1 MVSALS
7 VVFLIIDIPGTIFYI
22 LVLIFLITRL
32 LLKDDDFSPKFYCF
46 LIVNAIMELCFIM
59 VEYFIVRLPLFNIF
73 KSQYMNFKSL
83 PGLIYGL
90 SCYLPC
96 VIGSGQLNLTIN
108 RLLMIKFPFI
118 YKYIMS
124 IWGILALIFIQFA
137 IPFVQLVRTLHVPM
151 IIRVLDDNY
160 TITVEL
166 DDFDLVYSVVSF
178 GVVYLIVT
186 SILCCLI
193 GSYTLFL
200 LWRMNKQ
207 SLESTSKSER
217 SLLALVV
224 LQTLTQLFLAI
235 VGTTQFV
242 AGYSGNEAVYAVS
255 LYMYPVAEDLLCLSC
270 PVMLCCVSGLVRKKL
285 FKFYFCE
292 KVEQKFS
299 SISKVS
305 TIKFAV
311 QRQTK
316 MQ

>member
-1 MVSALS
+1 MASILAIVLL
-7 VVFLIIDIPGTIFYI
+7 VIDIPGIIFYI

-32 LLKDDDFSPKFYCF
+32 LAKDDDFSPKFYCF
-46 LIVNAIMELCFIM
+46 LIVNAFMELCFIL
-59 VEYFIVRLPLFNIF
+59 VEYFIVRFPLFNF
-73 KSQYMNFKSL
+73 LKHEYMNIKSL
-83 PGLIYGL
+83 PGILYGF
-90 SCYLPC
+90 SVYLPC

-124 IWGILALIFIQFA
+124 IWGILILIFIQFA
-137 IPFVQLVRTLHVPM
+137 VPFVQIIRTSTVPLVVRT
-151 IIRVLDDNY
+151 LDDNY

-166 DDFDLVYSVVSF
+166 DDFDLVYSVVGF
-178 GVVYLIVT
+178 GVVYLIIT
-186 SILCCLI
+186 SVSCCII

-200 LWRMNKQ
+200 LWTMNRQ
-207 SLESTSKSER
+207 SVDNTSKSER

-235 VGTTQFV
+235 VGTTQYI
-242 AGYSGNEAVYAVS
+242 AGYAGNEIIYAVS
-255 LYMYPVAEDLLCLSC
+255 LYMYPFAEDLLCLSC

-285 FKFYFCE
+285 KKFYCCE

-305 TIKFAV
+305 TIKV
-311 QRQTK
+311 NVNRQTK
-316 MQ
+316 I